1 LEQLQQGKYFL
12 LKKYLFPF
20 FSLSNKSKKRI
31 KQRKPLPGESPTVL
45 SVELTSEELK
55 KNKFLLEEM
64 TGLADQ
70 FLSNGQLD
78 IYQETYEQLKRKLD
92 HLQSSASSSTT
103 NPTFD
108 MYGDNEITSTITNK
122 NRK

>member
-1 LEQLQQGKYFL
+1 
-12 LKKYLFPF
+12 
-20 FSLSNKSKKRI
+20 
-31 KQRKPLPGESPTVL
+31 
-45 SVELTSEELK
+45 
-55 KNKFLLEEM
+55 M

-92 HLQSSASSSTT
+92 HLQSSASSSTI

-108 MYGDNEITSTITNK
+108 MYGDSEITSTITNK

>member
-1 LEQLQQGKYFL
+1 
-12 LKKYLFPF
+12 
-20 FSLSNKSKKRI
+20 
-31 KQRKPLPGESPTVL
+31 
-45 SVELTSEELK
+45 
-55 KNKFLLEEM
+55 M

-78 IYQETYEQLKRKLD
+78 IYQETYEQLKTKLD
-92 HLQSSASSSTT
+92 HLQSSASSST

-108 MYGDNEITSTITNK
+108 MYGISEINSLITNK